1 MHKRQMR
8 PPRAAATL
16 LVCMGLLLA
25 ACTRSASTAV
35 VPTAGSAGTD
45 VIVIPDGQDAT
56 MAAIGTEVSS
66 QLTATAVGRQRR
78 RRAANRHP
86 ARYGHPHS
94 GRRRRCHQHP
104 IARFPGDQHPV
115 PGATFTALPPVGSIC
130 PNPYTVQQGDWIY
143 QIARNCN
150 VAVSAL
156 IAANPGINPNFIK
169 PGQLL
174 NMPGAGAT
182 PVPGGAPAG
191 RLQWQ
196 PHRRQR
202 RYAVPPGV
210 PLRLDDRAVGG
221 HERHRLSLH
230 YLPGPGH
237 QLSLVLPGSPLNLES
252 EAQRWRGCASAVFKR
267 QKLCSPKS

>member
-8 PPRAAATL
+8 PLRAAATL

-35 VPTAGSAGTD
+35 VPTAGPAGTD

-66 QLTATAVGRQRR
+66 QLTATAV
-78 RRAANRHP
+78 AANGGGEQP
-86 ARYGHPHS
+86 TAILLDTATPL
-94 GRRRRCHQHP
+94 P
-104 IARFPGDQHPV
+104 VVVGDATNTPLPVFQATNTPV
-115 PGATFTALPPVGSIC
+115 PGATFTALPPAGSSC

-156 IAANPGINPNFIK
+156 IAANPGINPNVIK

-182 PVPGGAPAG
+182 PAPGGAPQAVCVG
-191 RLQWQ
+191 SHTVVSGDTLYRLAYPCGLTIEQLAAANGIVF
-196 PHRRQR
+196 P
-202 RYAVPPGV
+202 YTIYPGQV
-210 PLRLDDRAVGG
+210 INYP
-221 HERHRLSLH
+221 
-230 YLPGPGH
+230 
-237 QLSLVLPGSPLNLES
+237 
-252 EAQRWRGCASAVFKR
+252 
-267 QKLCSPKS
+267 